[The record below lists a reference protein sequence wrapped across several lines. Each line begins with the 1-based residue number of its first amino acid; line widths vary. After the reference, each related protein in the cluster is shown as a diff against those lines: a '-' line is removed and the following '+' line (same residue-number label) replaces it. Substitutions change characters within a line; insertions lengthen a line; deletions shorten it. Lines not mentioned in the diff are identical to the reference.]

1 MISELI
7 LAVLNT
13 NVSSYAPPPPA
24 ILGPFTP
31 PTLPPKLPLVD
42 SIPTPRAQQVHVYA
56 TSPALTVI
64 EKATARRLAALF
76 GFTGPRAG
84 GIVCQGGSA
93 SNMTS
98 VVVARQTLYP
108 ATRDAGNAG
117 RRFVLFTSEH
127 GHYSV
132 EKAAVACGSECHPL
146 PSTILRSCPV

>member
-1 MISELI
+1 ML
-7 LAVLNT
+7 
-13 NVSSYAPPPPA
+13 
-24 ILGPFTP
+24 
-31 PTLPPKLPLVD
+31 
-42 SIPTPRAQQVHVYA
+42 TPRAQQVHVYA

-98 VVVARQTLYP
+98 VVVARNTLYP
-108 ATRDAGNAG
+108 ETREAGNAG

-132 EKAAVACGSECHPL
+132 EKAAVACGSECHSVPSAISSPPPYGVCYAVFAGTHL
-146 PSTILRSCPV
+146 PNPPVNAD